1 MCGDRRNE
9 KCELREGTRCEI
21 RDTRY
26 EIRDTRYEMRDAR
39 ASGSCVVRI
48 SHLAILAPRLDPP
61 PITPR

>member
-9 KCELREGTRCEI
+9 KCELREGTRC
-21 RDTRY
+21 